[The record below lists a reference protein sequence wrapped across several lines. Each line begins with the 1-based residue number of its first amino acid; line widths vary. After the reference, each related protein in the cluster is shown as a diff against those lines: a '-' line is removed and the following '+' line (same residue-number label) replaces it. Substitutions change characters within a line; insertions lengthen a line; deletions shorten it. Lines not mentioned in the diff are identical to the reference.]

1 MDIMSYISRRGGLLL
16 ALALAY
22 MTVCSCD
29 SVIYDDEGDCTP
41 HYRVKFRYDYNM
53 KYADAFAHEV
63 SVVTLYLLDGNDS
76 IVWRRMERGD
86 ALAADG
92 YAIDI
97 DGGIP
102 PGEYS
107 LRAWCGTDDRRSF
120 VVPGADRGRQL
131 TCRLNREYTAGGG
144 VFVDKDL
151 DRLFYGRL
159 DNLTFSGG
167 EGVYTYTVP
176 LVKNTNNIRVVLQNL
191 TEGEALDAGQFSFFI
206 TSDNGFMDWDN
217 SLIADETVTYRAWH
231 TGTASADF
239 DGGTGEEGEGGN
251 AGGTRQTAVGVQ
263 NAVVAELTTSRLVK
277 GRETRLVIVNN
288 GTGAEVLNI
297 PLIDYALL
305 VKGYYNRDMADQE
318 FLDRQDVF
326 DLVFFLKNGS
336 WLGSQVYINS
346 WRIVL
351 QDTEL

>member
-1 MDIMSYISRRGGLLL
+1 MDIMSYISRKGGLLL

-63 SVVTLYLLDGNDS
+63 GVVTLYLLDGNDS
-76 IVWRRMERGD
+76 IVWRRTERGD

-92 YAIDI
+92 YAIEI
-97 DGGIP
+97 DGSVA
-102 PGEYS
+102 PGKYS

-120 VVPGADRGRQL
+120 VVPRADRGRQL

-144 VFVDKDL
+144 AFVDKDI

-191 TEGEALDAGQFSFFI
+191 TEGEALDDSQFSFFI

-217 SLIADETVTYRAWH
+217 SLIADETVTYHAWY
-231 TGTASADF
+231 TETASADF

-251 AGGTRQTAVGVQ
+251 AGGTRQTAIGVQ
-263 NAVVAELTTSRLVK
+263 NAVVAELTISRLVK

-288 GTGAEVLNI
+288 ETGAEVLNI
-297 PLIDYALL
+297 PLTDYALL

-326 DLVFFLKNGS
+326 DLVFFLKNGN
-336 WLGSQVYINS
+336 WLGSQIYINS

>member
-1 MDIMSYISRRGGLLL
+1 MDIMSYISRKGRLLL
-16 ALALAY
+16 ALAFAY
-22 MTVCSCD
+22 MTVCSCNG
-29 SVIYDDEGDCTP
+29 VIYDDEGDCTP

-53 KYADAFAHEV
+53 KFADAFAHEV
-63 SVVTLYLLDGNDS
+63 NMVTLYLLDGNDS
-76 IVWRRMERGD
+76 IVWQRTERGE

-97 DGGIP
+97 DGDIP
-102 PGEYS
+102 PGKYS
-107 LRAWCGTDDRRSF
+107 LTAWCGTDDKRSF
-120 VVPGADRGRQL
+120 VVSDGDKGRQL
-131 TCRLNREYTAGGG
+131 TCRLNREHDAGGG
-144 VFVDKDL
+144 AFVDKDI

-159 DNLTFSGG
+159 DNLTFSGD

-191 TEGEALDAGQFSFFI
+191 TEGEEIDADRFSFFI

-217 SLIADETVTYRAWH
+217 SLIADETVTYHAWY
-231 TGTASADF
+231 TETASADF
-239 DGGTGEEGEGGN
+239 DGGTGAELT
-251 AGGTRQTAVGVQ
+251 AAPATRQTAVGVQ
-263 NAVVAELTTSRLVK
+263 NAVVAELTISRLVK

-288 GTGAEVLNI
+288 ETGAEVLNI
-297 PLIDYALL
+297 PLTDYALL

-326 DLVFFLKNGS
+326 DLVFFLKNGN
-336 WLGSQVYINS
+336 WLGSQIYINS